1 MGKKFFSA
9 AVICMAMLML
19 CSCNGNN
26 SKTASEVSKLS
37 GTSAAVSESS
47 AKSESSEKSESSVKS
62 ESSAETERSEE
73 QSESSDESHEG
84 FTEQELADMEET
96 DKRISDL
103 TKSDEFQQADVSARM
118 ELAQALLTELAE
130 EGLVKKG
137 SVYAGGDTVS
147 FQYSCGVLGGVMCR
161 EFDPMMN

>member
-1 MGKKFFSA
+1 MCA
-9 AVICMAMLML
+9 AHRQYPDVQVLPEEPDFP
-19 CSCNGNN
+19 GGR
-26 SKTASEVSKLS
+26 T
-37 GTSAAVSESS
+37 
-47 AKSESSEKSESSVKS
+47 
-62 ESSAETERSEE
+62 EE

-130 EGLVKKG
+130 EGLVKEG

>member
-1 MGKKFFSA
+1 
-9 AVICMAMLML
+9 
-19 CSCNGNN
+19 
-26 SKTASEVSKLS
+26 
-37 GTSAAVSESS
+37 
-47 AKSESSEKSESSVKS
+47 
-62 ESSAETERSEE
+62 
-73 QSESSDESHEG
+73 
-84 FTEQELADMEET
+84 MEET